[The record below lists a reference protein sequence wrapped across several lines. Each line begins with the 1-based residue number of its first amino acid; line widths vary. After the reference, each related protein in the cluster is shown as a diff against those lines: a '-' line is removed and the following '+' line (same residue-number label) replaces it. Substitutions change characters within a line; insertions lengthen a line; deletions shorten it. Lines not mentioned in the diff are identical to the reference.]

1 MPYRP
6 VPIHC
11 SVISVD
17 INKHASNN
25 LRPQCPLQFSLLA
38 KTKVIHNSCYQMP
51 CPRSNGVQTR
61 DLAHVISMLNHQIS
75 QLARSLDK
83 NKLINSSLL
92 EKCPSPARHPYSS
105 TLIQIRLD
113 QPLGW
118 TRIKRAKS
126 GGLKG
131 CVTMELRSRFAVK
144 YCKNKCHSSLKLSF
158 LHSSRKR
165 SQWGQTDALIEATQ
179 FISVWN
185 FNGIMRGVTA
195 AKIFTTQ
202 TKWDFR

>member
-1 MPYRP
+1 MSFQCLTTR
-6 VPIHC
+6 
-11 SVISVD
+11 SV
-17 INKHASNN
+17 NW
-25 LRPQCPLQFSLLA
+25 
-38 KTKVIHNSCYQMP
+38 
-51 CPRSNGVQTR
+51 
-61 DLAHVISMLNHQIS
+61 
-75 QLARSLDK
+75 LDHWIK
-83 NKLINSSLL
+83 SSLL
-92 EKCPSPARHPYSS
+92 EKCPLPARHPYSS

-144 YCKNKCHSSLKLSF
+144 YCKNKCHSSLILPF
-158 LHSSRKR
+158 LHSSRER

-179 FISVWN
+179 LISVWN

-195 AKIFTTQ
+195 AKIFFHTDKMGSLTAHGSERHLVTPIQ
-202 TKWDFR
+202 GKPNVSLCSCINPFTSVGPYRATYRYYSG